1 MQHERTSAEAET
13 GGAHVLA
20 VRALSV
26 LVCGLGAAS
35 CVFSLTMRAGREDM
49 FSTGVVWF
57 AGLLAVVVACAGYAV
72 TCEPRAHSGRLR
84 VAVPCIA
91 LVAVVAFVLEWAF
104 ASVDACVA
112 LGFCAAGVE
121 AAVLVWYHFALK
133 RSDPEAL

>member
-1 MQHERTSAEAET
+1 MQHERTSAEAVT
-13 GGAHVLA
+13 GSPRVLA
-20 VRALSV
+20 VRVLSI

-57 AGLLAVVVACAGYAV
+57 AGLAAVVVACAGYAV

>member
-1 MQHERTSAEAET
+1 MQPEHTSAAAPAL
-13 GGAHVLA
+13 GSRALA

-57 AGLLAVVVACAGYAV
+57 AGLAAVVVACAGYAV
-72 TCEPRAHSGRLR
+72 TCEAHMHTSRLR

-121 AAVLVWYHFALK
+121 AVVLVWYHFALK